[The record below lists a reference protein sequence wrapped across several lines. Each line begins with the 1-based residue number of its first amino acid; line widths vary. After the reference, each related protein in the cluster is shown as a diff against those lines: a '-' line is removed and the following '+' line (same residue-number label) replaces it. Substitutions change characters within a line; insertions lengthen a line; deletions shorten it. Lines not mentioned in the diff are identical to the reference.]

1 MKRITI
7 IVLSFFIIGM
17 NMTLSAQK
25 KKEQVENKAEEQK
38 ISTILNTQEMTEEQ
52 SLNYALGAYIGGIMK
67 DAGVIMD
74 PNVALLGLTESYSG
88 KNQFDEMRM
97 QQIFGILNQRFQA
110 QQMKGADIEKERGRN
125 FLAENKKNAGV
136 IETASGLQYK
146 VIRMGNGPKPLAT
159 DRVKVHYHGT
169 TIDGVVFD
177 SSVERNEPIV
187 FGLNQVIRGWTEG
200 VQLMPVGSKFIFYI
214 PSDLAYGDGG
224 AGGAIKP
231 GAMLIFEVELFE
243 INPAE

>member
-7 IVLSFFIIGM
+7 IILTFFIAGI
-17 NMTLSAQK
+17 N
-25 KKEQVENKAEEQK
+25 VN
-38 ISTILNTQEMTEEQ
+38 LNAQEMTEEQ

-67 DAGVIMD
+67 DAS
-74 PNVALLGLTESYSG
+74 VAIEQNFVLQGLQEAYADQ
-88 KNQFDEMRM
+88 NQFDQMQM
-97 QQIFGILNQRFQA
+97 QQVFEILNQKLQA
-110 QQMKGADIEKERGRN
+110 KQMQGADVEKEKGKA
-125 FLAENKKNAGV
+125 FLAENKKKEGV

-146 VIRMGNGPKPLAT
+146 VIKMGNGAKPLAT

-169 TIDGVVFD
+169 TLDGVVFD

-214 PSDLAYGDGG
+214 PENLAYGDRG

-231 GAMLIFEVELFE
+231 GATLIFEVELFE
-243 INPAE
+243 INPE